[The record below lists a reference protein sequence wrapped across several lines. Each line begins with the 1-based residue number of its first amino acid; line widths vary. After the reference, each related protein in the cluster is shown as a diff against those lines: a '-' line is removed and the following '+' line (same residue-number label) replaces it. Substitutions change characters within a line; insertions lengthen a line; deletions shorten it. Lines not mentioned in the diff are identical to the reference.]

1 MVMNDIVKNLSPVF
15 KALSNEH
22 RLAIF
27 ELIRQEELKCQVRCC
42 DISEGGSCVC
52 DIASNFGLS
61 QSTVSHH
68 LKELR
73 NAGLIELEK
82 RGVWVYCRVNHDT
95 LREADEFL
103 RGKSSNND

>member
-1 MVMNDIVKNLSPVF
+1 MKDLSLVF
-15 KALSNEH
+15 KALSNEK

-27 ELIRQEELKCQVRCC
+27 ELIRQDEIKCQEQCC

-52 DIASNFGLS
+52 DLAKKFSLS

-73 NAGLIELEK
+73 NADLIEVEK
-82 RGVWVYCRVNHDT
+82 SGLWVYCRVNHNK
-95 LREADEFL
+95 LKELEEFL
-103 RGKSSNND
+103 SGKK